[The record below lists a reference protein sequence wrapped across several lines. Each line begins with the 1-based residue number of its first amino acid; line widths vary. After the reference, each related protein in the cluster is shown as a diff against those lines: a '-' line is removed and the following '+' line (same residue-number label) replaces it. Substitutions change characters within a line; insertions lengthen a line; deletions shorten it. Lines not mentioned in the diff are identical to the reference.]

1 LKKKISSKDKKD
13 WLKFLESK
21 EKVYDKESNFTKSY
35 NKTKK
40 QTIDLHGYSLKD
52 ANLKIKN
59 FINNSYEKNIKE
71 ITIITGKGT
80 RSKVEDNPYLS
91 KDLSILKHSVP
102 SFITSQL
109 DLMSKIKNINLKD
122 IEDSSKGSFTI
133 YLKNKTTE

>member
-1 LKKKISSKDKKD
+1 MKKKISLKDKKD
-13 WLKFLESK
+13 WLKFVESK
-21 EKVYDKESNFTKSY
+21 EKVHDKESNVTKSY
-35 NKTKK
+35 NETKK
-40 QTIDLHGYSLKD
+40 ETIDLHGYSLID

>member
-1 LKKKISSKDKKD
+1 MKKKISSKDKKD

-102 SFITSQL
+102 SFIISQL

-133 YLKNKTTE
+133 YLKNKTKE

>member
-1 LKKKISSKDKKD
+1 MKKKISSKDKKD

-35 NKTKK
+35 NETKK

-80 RSKVEDNPYLS
+80 RSKVKDNPYLS

-102 SFITSQL
+102 SFIISQL

>member
-1 LKKKISSKDKKD
+1 MKKKISLKDKKD
-13 WLKFLESK
+13 WLKFVESK
-21 EKVYDKESNFTKSY
+21 EKVHDKESNVTKSY
-35 NKTKK
+35 NETKK
-40 QTIDLHGYSLKD
+40 ETIDLHGYSLID

-80 RSKVEDNPYLS
+80 RSKIEGNPYLS

-102 SFITSQL
+102 SFITSQV

>member
-1 LKKKISSKDKKD
+1 MNSKISDKDKKD
-13 WLKFLESK
+13 WDEFISSEDHLP
-21 EKVYDKESNFTKSY
+21 DKDLNLNKKKIKKTFTF
-35 NKTKK
+35 
-40 QTIDLHGYSLKD
+40 DLHGYSLKD

-80 RSKVEDNPYLS
+80 RSKVGDNPYLS

-133 YLKNKTTE
+133 YLKNKITE

>member
-1 LKKKISSKDKKD
+1 MKKKISSKDKKD

-21 EKVYDKESNFTKSY
+21 EKVHDKESNFTKSY
-35 NKTKK
+35 NQTKK

-80 RSKVEDNPYLS
+80 RSKVGDNPYLS

-102 SFITSQL
+102 SFITSQV

-133 YLKNKTTE
+133 YLKNKTKE

>member
-1 LKKKISSKDKKD
+1 MKKKISSKDKKD

-102 SFITSQL
+102 SFIISQL

>member
-1 LKKKISSKDKKD
+1 MKKKISLKDKKD
-13 WLKFLESK
+13 WLKFVESK
-21 EKVYDKESNFTKSY
+21 ERVHDKESNFTKSY
-35 NKTKK
+35 NEKK
-40 QTIDLHGYSLKD
+40 KETIDLHGYSLID

-80 RSKVEDNPYLS
+80 RSKIEGNPYIS

-102 SFITSQL
+102 SFITSQV

-133 YLKNKTTE
+133 YLKNKTKE

>member
-1 LKKKISSKDKKD
+1 MKKKISSKDKKD

>member
-1 LKKKISSKDKKD
+1 MKKKISSKDKKD

-21 EKVYDKESNFTKSY
+21 EKVHDKESNFTKSY
-35 NKTKK
+35 NQTKK

-80 RSKVEDNPYLS
+80 RSKVRDNPYLS

-133 YLKNKTTE
+133 YLKNKITE

>member
-1 LKKKISSKDKKD
+1 MKKKISSKDKKD

-21 EKVYDKESNFTKSY
+21 EKVYDKEYNFTKSY

>member
-1 LKKKISSKDKKD
+1 MKKKISSKDKKD

-35 NKTKK
+35 NETKK

-80 RSKVEDNPYLS
+80 RSKVGDNPYLS

>member
-1 LKKKISSKDKKD
+1 MKKKISSKDKKD

-80 RSKVEDNPYLS
+80 RSKVGDNPYLS

-102 SFITSQL
+102 SFITSQV

-133 YLKNKTTE
+133 YLKNKTKE

>member
-21 EKVYDKESNFTKSY
+21 EKVHDKESNFTKSY
-35 NKTKK
+35 NQTKK

-80 RSKVEDNPYLS
+80 RSKVGDNPYLS

-133 YLKNKTTE
+133 YLKNKITE

>member
-1 LKKKISSKDKKD
+1 MKKKISSKDKKD

-21 EKVYDKESNFTKSY
+21 EKIHDKESNFTKSY
-35 NKTKK
+35 NQTKK

-80 RSKVEDNPYLS
+80 RSKVGDNPYLS

-133 YLKNKTTE
+133 YLKNKITE

>member
-1 LKKKISSKDKKD
+1 MKKKISSKDKKD

-102 SFITSQL
+102 SFITSQV

-133 YLKNKTTE
+133 YLKNKTKE

>member
-1 LKKKISSKDKKD
+1 MKKKISSKDKKD

-21 EKVYDKESNFTKSY
+21 EKVHDKESNFTKSY
-35 NKTKK
+35 NQTKK

-80 RSKVEDNPYLS
+80 RSKVGDNPYLS

-122 IEDSSKGSFTI
+122 VEDSSKGSFTI

>member
-1 LKKKISSKDKKD
+1 MKKKISSKDKKD

-21 EKVYDKESNFTKSY
+21 EKVYDKESNLTKSY

>member
-1 LKKKISSKDKKD
+1 MKKKISSKDKKD

-21 EKVYDKESNFTKSY
+21 EKVHDKESNFTKSY
-35 NKTKK
+35 NQTKK

-133 YLKNKTTE
+133 YLKNKITE

>member
-1 LKKKISSKDKKD
+1 MKKKISSKDKKD

-133 YLKNKTTE
+133 YLKNKTKE

>member
-1 LKKKISSKDKKD
+1 MKKKISLKDKKD
-13 WLKFLESK
+13 WLKFVESK
-21 EKVYDKESNFTKSY
+21 EKVHDKESNFTKSY
-35 NKTKK
+35 NETKK
-40 QTIDLHGYSLKD
+40 ETIDLHGYSLID

>member
-1 LKKKISSKDKKD
+1 MKKKISSKDKKD

-21 EKVYDKESNFTKSY
+21 EKIHDKESNFTKSY
-35 NKTKK
+35 NQTKK

-80 RSKVEDNPYLS
+80 RSKVGDNPYLS

>member
-1 LKKKISSKDKKD
+1 MKKKISSKDKKD

-21 EKVYDKESNFTKSY
+21 EKIHDKESNFTKSY
-35 NKTKK
+35 NQTKK

-80 RSKVEDNPYLS
+80 RSKVGDNPYLS

-109 DLMSKIKNINLKD
+109 EPGIRSM
-122 IEDSSKGSFTI
+122 E
-133 YLKNKTTE
+133 

>member
-1 LKKKISSKDKKD
+1 MKKKISSKDKKD

-80 RSKVEDNPYLS
+80 RSKIESNPYLS

-102 SFITSQL
+102 SFITSQV

-133 YLKNKTTE
+133 YLKNKTKE

>member
-1 LKKKISSKDKKD
+1 MKKKISLKDKKD
-13 WLKFLESK
+13 WLKFVESK
-21 EKVYDKESNFTKSY
+21 ERVHDKESNFTKSY
-35 NKTKK
+35 NETKK
-40 QTIDLHGYSLKD
+40 ETIDLHGYSLID

-80 RSKVEDNPYLS
+80 RSKIEGNPYLS

-102 SFITSQL
+102 SFITSQV

-133 YLKNKTTE
+133 YLKNKTKE

>member
-1 LKKKISSKDKKD
+1 MKKKISSKDKKD

-21 EKVYDKESNFTKSY
+21 EKIHDKESNFTKSY
-35 NKTKK
+35 NQTKK

-80 RSKVEDNPYLS
+80 RSKVRDNPYLS

-133 YLKNKTTE
+133 YLKNKITE

>member
-1 LKKKISSKDKKD
+1 MKKKISSKDKKD

-35 NKTKK
+35 NETKK

-80 RSKVEDNPYLS
+80 RSKVGDNPYLS

-102 SFITSQL
+102 SFITSQV

-133 YLKNKTTE
+133 YLKNKTKE

>member
-1 LKKKISSKDKKD
+1 MKKKISSKDKKD

-21 EKVYDKESNFTKSY
+21 EKIHDKESNFTKSY
-35 NKTKK
+35 NQTKK

-80 RSKVEDNPYLS
+80 RSKVGDNPYLS

-122 IEDSSKGSFTI
+122 VEDSSKGSFTI

>member
-1 LKKKISSKDKKD
+1 MKKKISSKDKKD

-21 EKVYDKESNFTKSY
+21 EKVHDKESNFTKSY
-35 NKTKK
+35 NQTKK

-80 RSKVEDNPYLS
+80 RSKVRDNPYLS

-102 SFITSQL
+102 SFITSQV

-133 YLKNKTTE
+133 YLKNKTKE

>member
-1 LKKKISSKDKKD
+1 MKKKISSKDKKD

-35 NKTKK
+35 NETKK

-80 RSKVEDNPYLS
+80 RSKVGDNPYLS

-133 YLKNKTTE
+133 YLKNKITE

>member
-1 LKKKISSKDKKD
+1 MKKKISSKDKKD

-21 EKVYDKESNFTKSY
+21 EKVHDKESNFTKSY

-80 RSKVEDNPYLS
+80 RSKVGDNPYLS

>member
-1 LKKKISSKDKKD
+1 MKKKISSKDKKD

-21 EKVYDKESNFTKSY
+21 EKVHDKESNFTKSY
-35 NKTKK
+35 NETKK

-80 RSKVEDNPYLS
+80 RSKVRDNPYLS

>member
-1 LKKKISSKDKKD
+1 MKKKISLKDKKD
-13 WLKFLESK
+13 WLKFVESK
-21 EKVYDKESNFTKSY
+21 EKVHDKESNFTKSY
-35 NKTKK
+35 NETKK
-40 QTIDLHGYSLKD
+40 ETIDLHGYSLID

-80 RSKVEDNPYLS
+80 RSKIEGNPYLS

-102 SFITSQL
+102 SFITSQV

-133 YLKNKTTE
+133 YLKNKTKE

>member
-1 LKKKISSKDKKD
+1 MKKKISSKDKKD

-35 NKTKK
+35 NQTKK

-80 RSKVEDNPYLS
+80 RSKIEGNPYLS

-102 SFITSQL
+102 SFIISQL

-133 YLKNKTTE
+133 YLKNKTKE

>member
-1 LKKKISSKDKKD
+1 MKKKISSKDKKD

-21 EKVYDKESNFTKSY
+21 EKVHDKESNFTKSY
-35 NKTKK
+35 NQTKK

-80 RSKVEDNPYLS
+80 RSKVGDNPYLS

-133 YLKNKTTE
+133 YLKNKITE

>member
-1 LKKKISSKDKKD
+1 MKKKISSKDKKD

-21 EKVYDKESNFTKSY
+21 EKVHDKESNFTKSY
-35 NKTKK
+35 NQTKK

-80 RSKVEDNPYLS
+80 RSKVGDNPYLS

>member
-1 LKKKISSKDKKD
+1 MKKKISSKDKKD

-21 EKVYDKESNFTKSY
+21 EKVHDKESNFTKSY
-35 NKTKK
+35 NQTKK

-80 RSKVEDNPYLS
+80 RSKVGDNPYLS

-133 YLKNKTTE
+133 YLKNKTKE